1 MARQGFDL
9 QLTRYDGEGW
19 CATFFPEGRAHSLT
33 AAVASEWEPWGG
45 VG

>member
-19 CATFFPEGRAHSLT
+19 RATFFPEGRAHSMT
-33 AAVASEWEPWGG
+33 VHEAAWWALQKR
-45 VG
+45 